1 MTEYESEEAFLKVKI
16 EVLKEAVDYLSK
28 SIPKA
33 EQDLGA
39 PDIYGVHDE
48 VCEQLENGV
57 LALKGKLFD
66 TEERLKEITARK

>member
-1 MTEYESEEAFLKVKI
+1 MTSYESEEDFLKQQIKM
-16 EVLKEAVDYLSK
+16 LKEAIDYLSK
-28 SIPKA
+28 LISKA
-33 EQDLGA
+33 EQDLGP

-48 VCEQLENGV
+48 VYEQLENGV